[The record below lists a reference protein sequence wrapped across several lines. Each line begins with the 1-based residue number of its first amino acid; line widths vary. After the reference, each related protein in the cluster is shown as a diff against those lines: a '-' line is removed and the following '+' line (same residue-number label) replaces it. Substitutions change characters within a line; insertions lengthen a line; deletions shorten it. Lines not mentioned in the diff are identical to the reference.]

1 MRRGFKLFTK
11 LLIISLIAIS
21 LFGCNKKEETVAI
34 TEVDTQEAYRTI
46 SISSIEGSA
55 HVVRKS
61 SSDSIAAYEGMS
73 LYDGDSIVVDDNS
86 NLVID
91 VDSDKHLLAEA
102 GTSFSLSAEG
112 TEELNNT
119 KINLLSGSVL
129 CEIDEKLKDGE
140 SFDVVTAS
148 STMCVRGTVFRV
160 ASIKSIT
167 KDAYDMVEVFDG
179 KVWSNIDSTQDELT
193 LEPGQCALIRN
204 ANEEKEAAYISAN
217 QINTDSWDS
226 DDFSFV
232 VDESIEADGS
242 LTLPIA
248 YNKLPSVVVDHLV
261 TITDSGKELSISK
274 EELSKVSEI
283 THQRDDN
290 AGDTS
295 ANKQVVIP
303 GVIYDE
309 KRSTLNDHICDEIG
323 HTIILVNGVKQCTI
337 CGTKFNDDYVESE
350 TEIANTQAF
359 KEETGIGEIKFD
371 FTPKTFSFEIP
382 ITADVNSGSNK
393 ENDKTDENKTK
404 QDIEETKTEEQ
415 KNSDVPSENSNEEQN
430 SEQEKTDEFGNEQ
443 IIVPVVSGITL
454 PGASFTFT
462 VTENGNL
469 IE

>member
-21 LFGCNKKEETVAI
+21 LFGCNKKEETVAV
-34 TEVDTQEAYRTI
+34 TEVDTQETYRVITV
-46 SISSIEGSA
+46 STLEGSA
-55 HVVRKS
+55 YVKH
-61 SSDSIAAYEGMS
+61 SDGQIVNAFEGMN
-73 LYDGDSIVVDDNS
+73 LYDGDTITVDENS
-86 NLVID
+86 NMVID
-91 VDSDKHLLAEA
+91 ADSDKHLLAEA
-102 GTSFSLSAEG
+102 GTSFSLTAEG

-129 CEIDEKLKDGE
+129 CEINEKLKDGE

-160 ASIKSIT
+160 ASIKSAT
-167 KDAYDMVEVFDG
+167 KEVYDMVEVYDG
-179 KVWSNIDSTQDELT
+179 KVWSSIDNTDDELT
-193 LEPGQCALIRN
+193 LDPGQCALIRN

-232 VDESIEADGS
+232 VDETIEADGS

-248 YNKLPSVVVDHLV
+248 YNKLPSVVVDQLV
-261 TITDSGKELSISK
+261 AITDSGKELSISK
-274 EELSKVSEI
+274 EELSKVSEV

-323 HTIILVNGVKQCTI
+323 HTIILVNGVRQCTI
-337 CGTKFNDDYVESE
+337 CGMKFNDDYVESE
-350 TEIANTQAF
+350 IEIANTQAF
-359 KEETGIGEIKFD
+359 KEETGFSEIKFD
-371 FTPKTFSFEIP
+371 FTPKTSTVEIP

-404 QDIEETKTEEQ
+404 QDIKEPETEEQ
-415 KNSDVPSENSNEEQN
+415 KNSDVPIENNNDEQN
-430 SEQEKTDEFGNEQ
+430 NEQENIDEYNGGQTFA
-443 IIVPVVSGITL
+443 PVSG
-454 PGASFTFT
+454 GSVFNSASFSFT
-462 VTENGNL
+462 VTDKGDLVEQ
-469 IE
+469 